1 MPQVRF
7 LAAAHVAVA
16 LTLVSPP
23 PAAALDYPVL
33 KNGQWEITMT
43 GSAGNGAPRTSTL
56 CLDASTQKNMLD
68 MGLGMQ
74 KERCSKMETRRDG
87 SSFYTEAECR
97 MGNSVIK
104 AKTVMT
110 MIGDTAY
117 RTESSATFDPPLL
130 KDLRESKSV
139 IDGKYTGA
147 CRDGLQPG
155 DLVTSTGQKINLK
168 DLQRPGGA
176 AAKGK
181 QGK

>member
-1 MPQVRF
+1 
-7 LAAAHVAVA
+7 
-16 LTLVSPP
+16 
-23 PAAALDYPVL
+23 
-33 KNGQWEITMT
+33 
-43 GSAGNGAPRTSTL
+43 
-56 CLDASTQKNMLD
+56 
-68 MGLGMQ
+68 
-74 KERCSKMETRRDG
+74 
-87 SSFYTEAECR
+87 

-181 QGK
+181 

>member
-7 LAAAHVAVA
+7 LAAALMAAA

-23 PAAALDYPVL
+23 PAAAIDYPVL
-33 KNGQWEITMT
+33 RNGQWEITIA
-43 GSAGNGAPRTSTL
+43 GSAGNGAPRVSTL
-56 CLDASTQKNMLD
+56 CLDASTQKSMLD

-74 KERCSKMETRRDG
+74 KEMCSKMETRRDG
-87 SSFYTEAECR
+87 SKFYTDAECR
-97 MGNSVIK
+97 MGNSLIK
-104 AKTVMT
+104 SQTVMT

-117 RTESSATFDPPLL
+117 RTEASATYDPPLV

-147 CRDGLQPG
+147 CRDDLQPG

-168 DLQRPGGA
+168 GLQQRAGA

-181 QGK
+181 